1 MVTGSGEAAAEAA
14 SDKTFEMLL
23 GKLLRSGVILAAA
36 VVFAGGVW
44 SLAQSK
50 SKLENYKIFRGEPAE
65 LTHVTQIVREAVSL
79 NPLGLIQFGLLLLIA
94 TPVARVVFSVA
105 GFAIERDWMY
115 VVITMFVLATL
126 LYSLS
131 SNSLAV
137 RH

>member
-1 MVTGSGEAAAEAA
+1 MVTGSGEAATGAA

-23 GKLLRSGVILAAA
+23 GRLLRSGVILAAT
-36 VVFAGGVW
+36 VVFVGGVW
-44 SLAQSK
+44 YLTQSK
-50 SKLENYKIFRGEPAE
+50 SEVENYKSFRGEPAE

-105 GFAIERDWMY
+105 GFAIERDWLY

-126 LYSLS
+126 LYSLT